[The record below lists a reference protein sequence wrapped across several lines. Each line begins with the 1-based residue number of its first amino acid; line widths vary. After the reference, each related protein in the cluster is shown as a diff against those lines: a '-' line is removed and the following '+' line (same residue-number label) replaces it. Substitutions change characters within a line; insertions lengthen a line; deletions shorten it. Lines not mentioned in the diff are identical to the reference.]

1 MLTQFLRAAKGTI
14 IWLVIPNA
22 VVTGK
27 LVTHLT
33 QQNQISAVKLKD
45 VAVSQGGAE
54 TALKELIVPTFSV
67 SAWGTDDDSFD
78 HLTPGIES

>member
-1 MLTQFLRAAKGTI
+1 MLTQFLKAAKGTI

-27 LVTHLT
+27 LTSHLT
-33 QQNQISAVKLKD
+33 QQNQIAAVMLKD
-45 VAVSQGGAE
+45 VSVSQGGAE

-67 SAWGTDDDSFD
+67 SAWGSDDDAFN
-78 HLTPGIES
+78 HLTPDQPD